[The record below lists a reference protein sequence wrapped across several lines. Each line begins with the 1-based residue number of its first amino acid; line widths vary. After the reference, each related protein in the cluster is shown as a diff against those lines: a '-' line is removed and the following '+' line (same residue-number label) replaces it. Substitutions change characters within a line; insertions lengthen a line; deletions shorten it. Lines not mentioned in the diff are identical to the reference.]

1 MKVLFNST
9 QSFNSFIIVIFTIA
23 IGLASETAYSQDF
36 ISTKDGEWKSNN
48 TWQSSTSCSQWSN
61 LSNGQPPISKNW
73 GCEVTVVI
81 NHEVTYNGNISGFGS
96 GVFSSLEIGPNGKLI
111 FEDNITIN
119 GGGSVPTITLA
130 EGAELVVNGKFD
142 IDRAVEIVVPNNA
155 KMTINNFEIG
165 DNKPEITIEEGG
177 MLVVNEETHV
187 KSRSIL
193 NIFGH
198 FQTVDLNYS
207 SGGEINIGSSEFS
220 GEADVTGNMLIG
232 NGSLNMY
239 KMSTLMV
246 GGTSSTG
253 SSGSINLKDHASIR
267 LIGDVDMGYGGSMTV
282 EGDAEFS
289 FESNYTTS
297 GGADI
302 KLKDKSRGTIHGN
315 IGMTNG
321 TITLE
326 DNSEVMVG
334 GTLVASG
341 GAKVN
346 GKDDGAMYVCDYPNS
361 TKETTYHINLKGN
374 SFYGSGCFALPVVWK
389 SFDVEVTNDN
399 ASQLVW
405 ETASEDGNSHFEVER
420 SIGGIGNFEKITE
433 INASGWTN
441 DVSRYSFE
449 DKELKELVG
458 MVYYRIRQVD
468 FDGNQMV
475 SDVVSIKASA
485 QVPSSELI
493 KWSAYPNPTDGS
505 SLNIKLV
512 SGDVT
517 GTINVRFLQ
526 TSSSSSFEGE
536 VGIELDQWLQT
547 VVSNA
552 SRGVGVLEVF
562 YQGEAYRMK
571 IMKI

>member
-239 KMSTLMV
+239 KMSTLIV

-326 DNSEVMVG
+326 DNSEVAV
-334 GTLVASG
+334 V
-341 GAKVN
+341 
-346 GKDDGAMYVCDYPNS
+346 
-361 TKETTYHINLKGN
+361 LK
-374 SFYGSGCFALPVVWK
+374 
-389 SFDVEVTNDN
+389 
-399 ASQLVW
+399 
-405 ETASEDGNSHFEVER
+405 
-420 SIGGIGNFEKITE
+420 
-433 INASGWTN
+433 
-441 DVSRYSFE
+441 
-449 DKELKELVG
+449 
-458 MVYYRIRQVD
+458 
-468 FDGNQMV
+468 
-475 SDVVSIKASA
+475 
-485 QVPSSELI
+485 
-493 KWSAYPNPTDGS
+493 
-505 SLNIKLV
+505 
-512 SGDVT
+512 
-517 GTINVRFLQ
+517 
-526 TSSSSSFEGE
+526 
-536 VGIELDQWLQT
+536 
-547 VVSNA
+547 
-552 SRGVGVLEVF
+552 
-562 YQGEAYRMK
+562 
-571 IMKI
+571 